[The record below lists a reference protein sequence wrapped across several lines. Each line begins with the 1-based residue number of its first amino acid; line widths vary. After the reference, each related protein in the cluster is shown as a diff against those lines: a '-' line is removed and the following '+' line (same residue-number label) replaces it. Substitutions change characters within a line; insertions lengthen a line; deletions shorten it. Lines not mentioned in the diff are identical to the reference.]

1 MLADTERFFAELEE
15 EEQRLSQTD
24 VSKKMKEL
32 TVSEIRKYYQAEI
45 CPSQLI
51 YFMIKY
57 VRQVYP

>member
-1 MLADTERFFAELEE
+1 MLEDQERFFAELEE

-32 TVSEIRKYYQAEI
+32 TVSEIRKFYQAKT

-57 VRQVYP
+57 VKTS